1 MSQSLTQ
8 CGGAYRYRECD
19 VQKTRRPNIS
29 TFTVLYKKRGKKEKK
44 NTSEAR
50 ALLMASAFLL
60 PPFLKCFLSLSCSL
74 PLFLFRIR
82 FIFRLQ
88 TTGSFRISLPKVE
101 KTIPG
106 LAKGGWEKRERE
118 LASTRRFSPCTTPV
132 PLSNVLKA

>member
-44 NTSEAR
+44 TYEAR

-106 LAKGGWEKRERE
+106 LAKGAGKREKESWR
-118 LASTRRFSPCTTPV
+118 
-132 PLSNVLKA
+132 PLGVLVHARLRCLCPTC